1 MGTRRWLTGLAAATF
16 VLIAALATAPL
27 ASLAVRIDAVS
38 GEPVAA
44 AQGGDEEED
53 DENEAGED
61 EDEDQEGEAEDEH
74 GEDGEDEQEYTDTF
88 YLDGCEWSSTGG
100 NLLFSLEPGTQQ
112 VLQGEADGENLEVI
126 VTVLDETETVAG
138 IETRVVEERESEGG
152 ELVEVSRNFF
162 AVCTQTGSVFY
173 FGEDVDDYEGGEIVG
188 HGGAWRAGEG
198 ENQPG
203 LIMPAQPLLG
213 ARYHQEIAP
222 EVALDVSETVAV
234 GVQAQVPAGAFEG
247 CIVQV
252 DRNLLDSEAGS
263 GDEKVYC
270 PGVGIVQDEATELV
284 RFGPAEATP
293 PSATPVGA

>member
-27 ASLAVRIDAVS
+27 AGLAVGIDAVS
-38 GEPVAA
+38 GKLVAA
-44 AQGGDEEED
+44 AQGGDQED
-53 DENEAGED
+53 DGENEEAED
-61 EDEDQEGEAEDEH
+61 EDDDQEGEAEDEH
-74 GEDGEDEQEYTDTF
+74 GEDDEDQKEYTDTF

-100 NLLFSLEPGTQQ
+100 NLFSSLEPGTQQ
-112 VLQGEADGENLEVI
+112 VLQGEEDGESLEVI

-173 FGEDVDDYEGGEIVG
+173 FGEDVDDYEGGEIAG

-198 ENQPG
+198 ENRPG

-222 EVALDVSETVAV
+222 EVAMDVTETVAV
-234 GVQAQVPAGAFEG
+234 GVEADVPAGTFDG
-247 CIVQV
+247 CIVQM
-252 DRNLLDSEAGS
+252 DSNLLDQETGP
-263 GDEKVYC
+263 GDKKVYC
-270 PGVGIVQDEATELV
+270 PGVGIVQDEDTELV
-284 RFGPAEATP
+284 SFGSAEATP
-293 PSATPVGA
+293 AGATPVGA